1 MQNCKTL
8 KHCKCRSKHT
18 CSRLKSVSTRRR
30 SDCNLC
36 FIWAS
41 WSKSSV
47 PKQQQTHYRTVMYQC
62 LTYTWRYDHYL
73 HFYPFI
79 FGSPQIY
86 GTPIPKFNAAWKN
99 SLPKTYYVSLTHSL
113 THSLTLT
120 SKSQICSFPFSS
132 SPKWQNFTSLPVYTI
147 SHQLI
152 SKLCRTA
159 SNRLSNY
166 THCSFSVLTLEASS
180 Q

>member
-120 SKSQICSFPFSS
+120 SKSAPSHSAHHPNGRI
-132 SPKWQNFTSLPVYTI
+132 LHL

-180 Q
+180 